1 MTGIEHVVAR
11 VTVCAQ
17 PRFSGGIAM
26 GQRSGSTKRVSEE
39 RASGGGGG
47 AGSRIVLSHQNIVA
61 GIAFH
66 LVDLG
71 RADAVEAGGMEKTLR
86 RLERGAQVATVERGD
101 WEAMSDATR
110 LDWLLAMS
118 QTAYVLSTDRVAV
131 LGRR

>member
-1 MTGIEHVVAR
+1 
-11 VTVCAQ
+11 
-17 PRFSGGIAM
+17 M
-26 GQRSGSTKRVSEE
+26 GQRSGSTKRVSGE
-39 RASGGGGG
+39 RAGSGE
-47 AGSRIVLSHQNIVA
+47 AGSDRIVLSHQNVVT

-71 RADAVEAGGMEKTLR
+71 RADTVEDGGMQNTLR
-86 RLERGAQVATVERGD
+86 LLVRGAFVAAVVRGD